1 MRRSSIV
8 STTSSGIPSG
18 VSSGV
23 SSVHSH
29 GKGIHQSQTPRP
41 QRGSPGLSSSG
52 YQSPGSSVGSR
63 HIEVRVRSVQ
73 ERLSSAQHAQ
83 ASSDSAPASAPA
95 PAPDF
100 DEGSEPRAFIKPWE
114 TFPVFPQWKALK
126 QAELSLVAAERLFS
140 ALQSP
145 CFDSEDRLLGGAHVN
160 AARTAVLEA
169 TDGLKVMSKRELELA
184 KRMDDAEQR
193 RRALV
198 QASKEGVLRA
208 EDDIFHILVR
218 KQLKLHRALEVECKR
233 E

>member
-1 MRRSSIV
+1 M
-8 STTSSGIPSG
+8 
-18 VSSGV
+18 
-23 SSVHSH
+23 
-29 GKGIHQSQTPRP
+29 
-41 QRGSPGLSSSG
+41 
-52 YQSPGSSVGSR
+52 GSR

-73 ERLSSAQHAQ
+73 ERLSSAHHAQ
-83 ASSDSAPASAPA
+83 ASSTSVPASAPA
-95 PAPDF
+95 PAPASAPASALASDI
-100 DEGSEPRAFIKPWE
+100 DEGGQPRVSIKPRQ
-114 TFPVFPQWKALK
+114 TFPVFPQWMALK

-160 AARTAVLEA
+160 AARTAVLDA

-218 KQLKLHRALEVECKR
+218 KQLKLHRALEIECKR

>member
-1 MRRSSIV
+1 
-8 STTSSGIPSG
+8 
-18 VSSGV
+18 
-23 SSVHSH
+23 
-29 GKGIHQSQTPRP
+29 
-41 QRGSPGLSSSG
+41 
-52 YQSPGSSVGSR
+52 VGSR

-83 ASSDSAPASAPA
+83 ASSDSAPASAST

-193 RRALV
+193 RRTLV